1 MADQHVP
8 SWNGHSGNAW
18 ADLQPM
24 LDRLYQPFEKILSDA
39 VVTDGVRDVL
49 DVGCGTGATTLALA
63 ERLGTARRC
72 TGIDISQVLVD
83 IARHRAEAAGAS
95 NARFV
100 LGDGQSQAF
109 APKSFDAVASRFGVM
124 FFADPVAAFT
134 NIHNATRP
142 RGGLTCIAWRPK
154 SENPFQT
161 TAERAAEPLIG
172 RVGPSDP
179 QAPGQFGF
187 ADADRVRRILAASGW
202 DAIDIAPIDVPLAL
216 PRDDLAVYIRRM
228 GYVAIALPDLEEKL
242 RAKVTD
248 ALDQAFAAFLIDDV
262 ARFNAACWMIRAR
275 AA

>member
-1 MADQHVP
+1 MSDQHVP

-24 LDRLYQPFEKILSDA
+24 LDRLYQPFEKILTDA
-39 VVTDGVRDVL
+39 VITDGVRDVL

-63 ERLGTARRC
+63 ERLGTAGRC

-83 IARHRAEAAGAS
+83 IARHRAEAAGAT

-179 QAPGQFGF
+179 HAPGQFGF
-187 ADADRVRRILAASGW
+187 ADADRVRGILAASGW
-202 DAIDIAPIDVPLAL
+202 DAIDIAPLDVPLAL